1 MYDALCWFTTPGRSS
16 CIISPIYYSRCSAV
30 LFLCSTLRILHVL
43 QNKHSKVR
51 KFVYIYIII
60 LIHLKKRLLKAHV
73 LDIHSMLCDSSHPQ
87 TKVLVSWDM
96 YASRPN
102 GMEQTTLITNHHPY
116 HTYTFPW
123 RSSRTPEDTNH
134 QPSWRPSGPGGRR
147 KASWSWLKQPAL
159 HKQKGGAPL
168 F

>member
-1 MYDALCWFTTPGRSS
+1 MLYVDLPHQDAAVASSALFTIVAVVLYCFYVQHSEF
-16 CIISPIYYSRCSAV
+16 CMFFKISIQKWESLY
-30 LFLCSTLRILHVL
+30 I
-43 QNKHSKVR
+43 
-51 KFVYIYIII
+51 YIYIII